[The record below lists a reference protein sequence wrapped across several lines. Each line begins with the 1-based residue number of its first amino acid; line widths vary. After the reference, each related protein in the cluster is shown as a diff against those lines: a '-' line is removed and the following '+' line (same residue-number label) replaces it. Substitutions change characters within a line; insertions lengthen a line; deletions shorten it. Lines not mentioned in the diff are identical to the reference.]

1 MYVLTKFSLDSDASL
16 TLLIHVTNIFF
27 PSTELHKKECDVIT
41 VPSKCVLLVHEP
53 KLKVDLTKYLETQAF
68 RFDFSFDE
76 TASNEVVY
84 R

>member
-1 MYVLTKFSLDSDASL
+1 M
-16 TLLIHVTNIFF
+16 
-27 PSTELHKKECDVIT
+27 IT

-53 KLKVDLTKYLETQAF
+53 KQKVDLTKYVETQAF

-76 TASNEVVY
+76 SSSNEMVY